1 MFKRSVIYQSMLL
14 ALVLPGV
21 AVAEI
26 EVSGYLKNETA
37 VFTKSGQ
44 RTGQASSMLDT
55 TEHSAGDLMKFEN
68 SARIFF
74 NGDLGEESSW
84 HGELNLIYDTEGVDG
99 YKSHESYTQNDW
111 FRELYVDTSAGGWDL
126 RLGKQQVVW
135 GTADGMKLLDII
147 NPTDYRELNQNA
159 MEDSRIPI
167 WMINAERNVGESG
180 NIQLI
185 VSQVEE
191 NKIPGLNADGDAEHP
206 FLMKGVDSIT
216 GKVNGF
222 LNVTPRLAATA
233 QSFNNAAQAGMLTG
247 GVPMSSGLVGFAGLS
262 VDGFASNPDPIGSGT
277 SGSVMLNQIA
287 QFGLT
292 DPTVAVD
299 PNGNF
304 WVTNL
309 TSVTGQLPTDVTWDV
324 SQASSAFEYMANAT
338 FSTFNSFS
346 GAGATGN
353 SAGAVYE
360 RDYPNDLDANFGA
373 RYRGS
378 TDGGFNYSF
387 NYFYHY
393 DSNPYVEM
401 SWRDAVTKETL
412 SVQRAQAMAIGGGA
426 QAPNPATDLTPDQ
439 IPNSFAADGS
449 NSVSI
454 LLHNAAGEYYGAI
467 DPTTFA
473 TNTNTNP
480 VEMVMTEKLNRIHS
494 LGTSFDYAMDTEAM
508 GAIVLRGEFLYN
520 KDEMQPV
527 VDRRLLGIGD
537 LTNSLRME
545 EADMFKYVLGADIT
559 VLTNMLVSAQFI
571 QFWNMDFIEE
581 TRTCTT
587 QAGNSYDCSR
597 YTGDMA
603 TMNLDNGLNKGHEF
617 KEFYSLFFSKPF
629 GGSQEH
635 RWNNITIYEEGGGW
649 WNRLDMEYTF
659 TDELIGSAE
668 WNHYWGDKDTT
679 FGQFD
684 KSSNFQL
691 GVKYL
696 FD

>member
-1 MFKRSVIYQSMLL
+1 
-14 ALVLPGV
+14 
-21 AVAEI
+21 
-26 EVSGYLKNETA
+26 
-37 VFTKSGQ
+37 
-44 RTGQASSMLDT
+44 
-55 TEHSAGDLMKFEN
+55 
-68 SARIFF
+68 
-74 NGDLGEESSW
+74 
-84 HGELNLIYDTEGVDG
+84 
-99 YKSHESYTQNDW
+99 
-111 FRELYVDTSAGGWDL
+111 
-126 RLGKQQVVW
+126 
-135 GTADGMKLLDII
+135 
-147 NPTDYRELNQNA
+147 
-159 MEDSRIPI
+159 
-167 WMINAERNVGESG
+167 
-180 NIQLI
+180 
-185 VSQVEE
+185 
-191 NKIPGLNADGDAEHP
+191 
-206 FLMKGVDSIT
+206 
-216 GKVNGF
+216 
-222 LNVTPRLAATA
+222 
-233 QSFNNAAQAGMLTG
+233 
-247 GVPMSSGLVGFAGLS
+247 GLS

-412 SVQRAQAMAIGGGA
+412 SVQRAQAMLIDPATGA

-603 TMNLDNGLNKGHEF
+603 TMNLD
-617 KEFYSLFFSKPF
+617 
-629 GGSQEH
+629 
-635 RWNNITIYEEGGGW
+635 
-649 WNRLDMEYTF
+649 
-659 TDELIGSAE
+659 
-668 WNHYWGDKDTT
+668 
-679 FGQFD
+679 
-684 KSSNFQL
+684 
-691 GVKYL
+691 
-696 FD
+696 